1 MSANFGDLDDWEF
14 NTIADIY
21 GLARKG
27 REVSAE
33 ASQIVLGLAADFK
46 RECLWI
52 PVTEGSQSRKA
63 NRASRPLR
71 RGAMHLWA
79 AQRCFNVLP
88 RVFLKTYEAEI
99 GQVKGQGKQKGIT
112 LK

>member
-1 MSANFGDLDDWEF
+1 MSGDFSKLDDYDF
-14 NTIADIY
+14 DTIANIY
-21 GLARKG
+21 EFSSLG
-27 REVSAE
+27 RNVSSE
-33 ASQIVLGLAADFK
+33 ASQILLGAAADLK
-46 RECLWI
+46 RACLFI
-52 PVTEGSQSRKA
+52 PVVEGSHVRKA

-79 AQRCFNVLP
+79 AQRCFSVMP

-99 GQVKGQGKQKGIT
+99 GHAKGKHAKGIT